1 MKHLIQLLM
10 LLLVTLQPFTT
21 AAHDFEVDGIYY
33 EFLFNQIAVTFQGDH
48 LNDYP
53 DCYSGEVII
62 PDSVTYEGT
71 TYPVS
76 VIGNSAFYG
85 RTNLTSV
92 HIPNTVTVI
101 YSCAFQ
107 KCTGL
112 TSIDIPN
119 SVTTIY
125 YDAFR
130 ECTGLTSANIG
141 NSVTYIGETVFLDC
155 TGLTSVH
162 LGNSVTTIG
171 NSAFSGCSSLCDIN
185 LPNSVTS
192 IGELAFKGCAALPS
206 LAIPNSV
213 TSIGGYFL
221 YGCSGLTSLTVEE
234 GNPVYDSR
242 EDCNAIIETSTN
254 TLIAGCQ
261 NTIIPNTITNIGKF
275 SFYQCT
281 GLTSINIPNSV
292 TTISRGA
299 FWYCSNLTDIN
310 IPNSVTT
317 IEGSVFMYC
326 KQLSSIVLP
335 NSVTSIGEFAFRF
348 CYNLSS
354 ITIPSSITHIGEYSF
369 CYCNKLN
376 DVYCYITD
384 PSTVTMGAYAMSR
397 TYDGSG
403 DYSNRTLYVPIG
415 SAPAYQADT
424 NWSPY
429 FASIVEMGRKADS
442 IKVDNTEAVIRKGE
456 TLLLTAIVEPDYTEN
471 KTVVWASSDPSVAS
485 VDENGLVTALADGT
499 AIITATTTDGSDLT
513 ASCTVT
519 VKTVNPGNVNDDSS
533 IDIDDVALLIGIV
546 LGNDD
551 IPYYNS
557 DNADLNNDGK
567 IDIDDITAV
576 IVMILSNNH

>member
-33 EFLFNQIAVTFQGDH
+33 EFYFNQIAVTFQGDNIH
-48 LNDYP
+48 DYP

-76 VIGNSAFYG
+76 MIGNCAFYE
-85 RTNLTSV
+85 RTHLTSV
-92 HIPNTVTVI
+92 HIPNTVTAI
-101 YSCAFQ
+101 YPCAFQ
-107 KCTGL
+107 RCTGL

-119 SVTTIY
+119 SVTIIY
-125 YDAFR
+125 SDAFR
-130 ECTGLTSANIG
+130 ECTGLTSVNIG
-141 NSVTYIGETVFLDC
+141 NSVTYIAENVFLDC
-155 TGLTSVH
+155 TGLTNVH
-162 LGNSVTTIG
+162 LGNSVATIG
-171 NSAFSGCSSLCDIN
+171 MAAFSGCSSLSDIN
-185 LPNSVTS
+185 LPNSVTT
-192 IGELAFKGCAALPS
+192 IGERAFNGCSALPS
-206 LAIPNSV
+206 IAIPNSV
-213 TSIGGYFL
+213 TSIGNYFL
-221 YGCSGLTSLTVEE
+221 YDCSGLTSLTVEE

-242 EDCNAIIETSTN
+242 DDCNAIIETSTN

-261 NTIIPNTITNIGKF
+261 NTIIPNTVTNIGKF

-299 FWYCSNLTDIN
+299 FWYCSNLTDIT

-317 IEGSVFMYC
+317 IEGSAFMYC
-326 KQLSSIVLP
+326 KQLPSIDLP

-442 IKVDNTEAVIRKGE
+442 IKLDNTEAVIRKGE

-471 KTVVWASSDPSVAS
+471 KTVVWASSDPSIAS

-513 ASCTVT
+513 AYCTVT
-519 VKTVNPGNVNDDSS
+519 VKTVSPGNVNDDSS
-533 IDIDDVALLIGIV
+533 IDIDDVTLLINVV
-546 LGNDD
+546 LGNSD

-567 IDIDDITAV
+567 IDIDDITAI
-576 IVMILSNNH
+576 IVMILSNSL